1 MNESAKQL
9 DAHANGS
16 ESIRVSGR
24 MESPASAFEV
34 HLTPTARWWRGGS
47 TTPTGSVLWDAG
59 GTAGS
64 FEVALTEVRTKLGG
78 RLRPETVE
86 VKATKGAVPP
96 KQLTALALEAVC
108 ASFDIAVPEDDA
120 LTKLRKLY
128 REERKL
134 EQEARA
140 AAKAKNAERAVKQ
153 KVKERAR
160 RPQPSKPVR
169 DVPSFLEAVHVR
181 VRDGARL
188 DKALSMLKADRFH
201 LYGDVGSG
209 QVVGVVK
216 SQSDASLVYGC
227 RLAEDGSFS
236 CCTQN
241 LNTCGGLRGQICKHI
256 LVLVVGLVQA
266 EELDPAKTDAWI
278 EASLDQKQ
286 TLDKDAMAEVF
297 LRYKGAEAGDVDWR
311 PTETIPEDFYTY

>member
-1 MNESAKQL
+1 MSESEKQL
-9 DAHANGS
+9 DAYATGS
-16 ESIRVSGR
+16 ESIRIAGR
-24 MESPASAFEV
+24 VESPATAFEI
-34 HLTPTARWWRGGS
+34 HLSPTARWWRGGS
-47 TTPTGSVLWDAG
+47 TTPTGCVLYDVS

-64 FEVALTEVRTKLGG
+64 FAAALKEVRTKLGG

-86 VKATKGAVPP
+86 VKAAKAPVPA
-96 KQLTALALEAVC
+96 KQLTTLALDAVC
-108 ASFDIAVPEDDA
+108 SAFQTAVPNDA
-120 LTKLRKLY
+120 ELVKLRNLY
-128 REERKL
+128 REERKQ
-134 EQEARA
+134 EKEARA
-140 AAKAKNAERAVKQ
+140 AAKAKNADREEKRKA
-153 KVKERAR
+153 KERAR

-169 DVPSFLEAVHVR
+169 DVSSFLDAVHVR
-181 VRDGARL
+181 VPDRARL
-188 DKALSMLKADRFH
+188 EKALSMLKAERFH

-227 RLAEDGSFS
+227 RLADDGSFS

-241 LNTCGGLRGQICKHI
+241 LNTCGGLRGQLCKHI

-266 EELDPAKTDAWI
+266 EQLDPAKTDGWI
-278 EASLDQKQ
+278 AASLDQKQ
-286 TLDKDAMAEVF
+286 SLDKDAMAEVF